1 MSRKSILL
9 VENNP
14 DEQELAQL
22 AFEQTGYFHQ
32 LMVVSDGIEALDY
45 LFCTGKFSHR
55 QPETMPS
62 LVLLDL
68 KLPKMDGLE
77 VLRRLRADGRTK
89 LLPIV
94 ILTTS
99 TEIEDV
105 VKGYRFGCNS
115 YIRKPVDFTDFS
127 DLLKKVWVYW
137 LDLNQSPHKLKIPND

>member
-1 MSRKSILL
+1 MKSILL

-22 AFEQTGYFHQ
+22 ALEQTGYFHQ

-45 LFCTGKFSHR
+45 LFCTGKFSQR

-68 KLPKMDGLE
+68 KLPKIDGLE

-105 VKGYRFGCNS
+105 VKGYRSGCNS
-115 YIRKPVDFTDFS
+115 YIRKPVDFAEFS
-127 DLLKKVWVYW
+127 DLLKQVWVYW
-137 LDLNQSPHKLKIPND
+137 LDLNQSPHKFKIPDD